1 MEPQRI
7 NELFERA
14 YNARDLEQMMLL
26 YEPDA
31 VLVNGPA
38 AEPAVGTSA
47 IRESLAGFIALGGSL
62 RLVQRRFCL
71 VHSDFALISI
81 DFALTAAR
89 APDGSPLELS
99 GTTVELARRQSD
111 GTWKYLIDLPFAGP
125 GLVTR

>member
-1 MEPQRI
+1 MQPQQI

-38 AEPAVGTSA
+38 AEPAVGTKA

-62 RLVQRRFCL
+62 RLVQRRFCV
-71 VHSDFALISI
+71 VHSDFALISL

-99 GTTVELARRQSD
+99 GTTVELARRQVD
-111 GTWKYLIDLPFAGP
+111 GSWKYLIDLPFAGAALAS
-125 GLVTR
+125 G